1 MGGRFQKSPEST
13 TRVQD
18 EGGGIHIE
26 GHRKHRSR
34 VGRLISGGES
44 NPVLSPIGLSKI
56 LDQSTRPPKPG
67 HFLSHPPRK
76 IVCIFES
83 ISQIHFR
90 MTTSLL
96 SPKYQVVIPKEI
108 RKALD
113 LKPGQKLSVIE
124 KDGHI
129 ELRPILTPEQ
139 LVGFL
144 KGETP
149 LEFERE
155 PDREF

>member
-1 MGGRFQKSPEST
+1 MAKEIRTKETDCLFNFDT
-13 TRVQD
+13 
-18 EGGGIHIE
+18 
-26 GHRKHRSR
+26 
-34 VGRLISGGES
+34 
-44 NPVLSPIGLSKI
+44 
-56 LDQSTRPPKPG
+56 
-67 HFLSHPPRK
+67 
-76 IVCIFES
+76 
-83 ISQIHFR
+83 QIPFC

-108 RKALD
+108 RRALG